1 MVNNFFI
8 NPNSALS
15 QEEKDFRINQRMSPE
30 VARPNQ
36 QTFLPDVGARIAE
49 GFKNF
54 NLQDFQQ
61 NNVNQMASPNMP
73 QLPNSSQLNTMSTQ
87 ALLDL
92 KSKIEFQKKN
102 AISNQF
108 ATAYDITLTNINT
121 ALSAK
126 TNQNTVSQNQNL
138 KDEVVSNPN
147 DDVVLAS
154 TNENIQNKNSA
165 NPDLNKDS
173 STVTADT
180 GANTGSIDNKNAA
193 DGVIDQS
200 YSSENLYETDDET
213 VGVIT
218 TTMNAGAT
226 NSNGE
231 TDHQKS
237 DRLSLE
243 MQIQTQ
249 LSKAS
254 ADNAANIVTEE
265 RQRNEGEDPE
275 LVKNKHLERI
285 RGELESI
292 MPEMEVPKE
301 LMMLKF
307 GTELL
312 KARSD
317 RRGKL
322 PRFLDELG
330 QALTPVTDTMMALS
344 LEKQK
349 QAREI
354 GGLAYEI
361 YRDEKKEARELFNPN
376 PAAYADVLTI
386 GYDSKGT
393 VNGQVEF
400 YKSILS
406 PGEAEMYMGMIYPA
420 EINGKKVPD
429 NMVGKPIFRL
439 SDKLA
444 GDTAAGQTFFDGPL
458 GGDDGAKKESLNM
471 LSFIMQGANTA
482 SEVLSIGDKHHQN
495 GDNIFGLSYEVRN
508 FGKMSSDLITEGSQ
522 LFQKM
527 VGIDPNYATAIA
539 EAPSLAQK
547 ELIGLNATYGLN
559 LDYAQIVNE
568 ANTNYKALQAVNKQN
583 LDEGF
588 ISEQQYLDGQEE
600 LNQLY
605 TEEAGMFSSSDISIL
620 PILETNMT
628 FSYARYIQGS
638 NRLLKDVIR
647 SAGKIVKLD
656 GFFNT
661 DRKVMN
667 RYNTLLDFFVNE
679 YNQEL
684 LKVFSADQIEENGYA
699 LARDGSSINGGYNLS
714 GTINTNN
721 TYSGAGSAVNG
732 VDLSNELDGFLPPG
746 IIEDIL

>member
-15 QEEKDFRINQRMSPE
+15 QEEKDFRINQRMNPVSPIQ
-30 VARPNQ
+30 NQ
-36 QTFLPDVGARIAE
+36 QTFLPDIGSKIAE

-54 NLQDFQQ
+54 NIQDFQQ

-73 QLPNSSQLNTMSTQ
+73 QLPNSSQLNTMSTP

-92 KSKIEFQKKN
+92 KRKLEYQKEN

-121 ALSAK
+121 ALAAK
-126 TNQNTVSQNQNL
+126 TNQNTVDQNQNL

-154 TNENIQNKNSA
+154 TNENIENKNSA
-165 NPDLNKDS
+165 NPDLNKNAN
-173 STVTADT
+173 TVTADT
-180 GANTGSIDNKNAA
+180 GANTGSTDNKNAA

-200 YSSENLYETDDET
+200 YTSENLYETDDET
-213 VGVIT
+213 VGIIT
-218 TTMNAGAT
+218 GTMNAGAT

-237 DRLSLE
+237 DRLALE

-249 LSKAS
+249 LKKAS
-254 ADNAANIVTEE
+254 ADNAANIVNEE

-361 YRDEKKEARELFNPN
+361 YRDEKKEARELFNPD

-406 PGEAEMYMGMIYPA
+406 PGEAEMYMGMVYPA
-420 EINGKKVPD
+420 EINGKKVPE

-495 GDNIFGLSYEVRN
+495 GENIFGLSYEVRN
-508 FGKMSSDLITEGSQ
+508 FGKMSKDLVTEGSQ

-527 VGIDPNYATAIA
+527 VGINPNYATAIA
-539 EAPSLAQK
+539 EAPSQAQK
-547 ELIGLNATYGLN
+547 ELIALNTAYGLN

-600 LNQLY
+600 LNEMY
-605 TEEAGMFSSSDISIL
+605 SDVGMFTSSDISIL
-620 PILETNMT
+620 PILQTNMT

-699 LARDGSSINGGYNLS
+699 LSRDGSAINGGYNLA

-732 VDLSNELDGFLPPG
+732 VDLSNELNGFIPPG
-746 IIEDIL
+746 ILEEIL

>member
-15 QEEKDFRINQRMSPE
+15 QEEKDFRINQRMNP
-30 VARPNQ
+30 VPPIQNQ
-36 QTFLPDVGARIAE
+36 QTFLPDIGSKIAE

-61 NNVNQMASPNMP
+61 SNVNQMASPNMP

-92 KSKIEFQKKN
+92 KGKIEFQKKN

-121 ALSAK
+121 ALAAK
-126 TNQNTVSQNQNL
+126 TNQNTVDQNQNL
-138 KDEVVSNPN
+138 KDEVVSDPN
-147 DDVVLAS
+147 DNVILAA
-154 TNENIQNKNSA
+154 TNESINKNISS
-165 NPDLNKDS
+165 NPDLNKNS

-180 GANTGSIDNKNAA
+180 GANTGSTDNKNAA

-213 VGVIT
+213 VGIIT
-218 TTMNAGAT
+218 GTMNAGAT

-237 DRLSLE
+237 DRLALE
-243 MQIQTQ
+243 MQIQAQ

-254 ADNAANIVTEE
+254 ADNAANIVNEE

-322 PRFLDELG
+322 PRFLDEIG

-361 YRDEKKEARELFNPN
+361 YRDEKKEARELFNPD

-406 PGEAEMYMGMIYPA
+406 PGEAEMYMGMVYPK
-420 EINGKKVPD
+420 EINGKKVPE

-495 GDNIFGLSYEVRN
+495 GENIFGLSYEVRN
-508 FGKMSSDLITEGSQ
+508 FGKMSKDLVTEGSQ

-527 VGIDPNYATAIA
+527 VGINPNYATAIA
-539 EAPSLAQK
+539 EAPSQAQK
-547 ELIGLNATYGLN
+547 ELIALNTAYGLN

-568 ANTNYKALQAVNKQN
+568 ANTNYKALQTANKQN

-588 ISEQQYLDGQEE
+588 ISEEQYLDGQEA
-600 LNQLY
+600 LNEMY
-605 TEEAGMFSSSDISIL
+605 SDVGMFSSSDISIL
-620 PILETNMT
+620 PILQTNMT

-699 LARDGSSINGGYNLS
+699 LSRDGSSVNGGYNLA

-721 TYSGAGSAVNG
+721 NYSGAGSAVNG
-732 VDLSNELDGFLPPG
+732 VDLSNELNGFIPPG
-746 IIEDIL
+746 ILEEIL

>member
-15 QEEKDFRINQRMSPE
+15 QEEKDFRINQRMNP
-30 VARPNQ
+30 VPPIQNQ
-36 QTFLPDVGARIAE
+36 QTFLPDIGSKIAE

-54 NLQDFQQ
+54 NIQDFQQ

-73 QLPNSSQLNTMSTQ
+73 QLPNSSQLNTMSTP

-92 KSKIEFQKKN
+92 KRKLEYQKEN

-121 ALSAK
+121 ALAAK
-126 TNQNTVSQNQNL
+126 TNQNTVDQNQNL

-154 TNENIQNKNSA
+154 TNENIENKNSA
-165 NPDLNKDS
+165 NPDLNKNAN
-173 STVTADT
+173 TVTADT
-180 GANTGSIDNKNAA
+180 GANTGSTDNKNAA

-200 YSSENLYETDDET
+200 YTSENLYETDDET
-213 VGVIT
+213 VGIIT
-218 TTMNAGAT
+218 GTMNAGAT

-237 DRLSLE
+237 DRLALE
-243 MQIQTQ
+243 MQIQAQ

-254 ADNAANIVTEE
+254 ADNAANIVNEE

-361 YRDEKKEARELFNPN
+361 YRDEKKEARELFNPD

-406 PGEAEMYMGMIYPA
+406 PGEAEMYMGMVYPA
-420 EINGKKVPD
+420 EINGKKVPE

-495 GDNIFGLSYEVRN
+495 GENIFGLSYEVRN
-508 FGKMSSDLITEGSQ
+508 FGKMSKDLVTEGSQ

-527 VGIDPNYATAIA
+527 VGINPNYATAIA
-539 EAPSLAQK
+539 EAPSQAQK
-547 ELIGLNATYGLN
+547 ELIALNTAYGLN

-568 ANTNYKALQAVNKQN
+568 ANTNYKALQTANKQN

-588 ISEQQYLDGQEE
+588 ISEEQYLDGQEA
-600 LNQLY
+600 LNEMY
-605 TEEAGMFSSSDISIL
+605 SDVGMFSSSDISIL
-620 PILETNMT
+620 PILQTNMT

-699 LARDGSSINGGYNLS
+699 LSRDGSSITGGYNLA

-721 TYSGAGSAVNG
+721 NYSGAGSAVNG
-732 VDLSNELDGFLPPG
+732 VDLSNELNGFIPPG
-746 IIEDIL
+746 ILEEIL